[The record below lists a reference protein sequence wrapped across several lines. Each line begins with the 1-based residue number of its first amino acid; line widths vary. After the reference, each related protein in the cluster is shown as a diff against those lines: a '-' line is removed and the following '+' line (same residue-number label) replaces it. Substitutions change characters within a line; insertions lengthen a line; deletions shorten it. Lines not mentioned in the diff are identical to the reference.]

1 MKKTEIKELIIPLS
15 EYATVGEDAYLN
27 EAVAEL
33 EMTHAKSENNLYP
46 HRSVV
51 ILAPNGDVEGVLT
64 YLDVLQALEPKYLE
78 IGNISSL
85 SRFGLSHEYLK
96 SMVDTHNLFEEPLD
110 HICQKASQLKV
121 KDFIHPPSEAEFID
135 EGATLN
141 ELIHQFVVGH
151 YPSILA
157 TRNGKVI
164 GVLRLADVF
173 HEISA
178 QIQSCAI

>member
-1 MKKTEIKELIIPLS
+1 MKSTDIKEMIIPLS
-15 EYATVGEDAYLN
+15 EYATVDEDAYLY

-33 EMTHAKSENNLYP
+33 EMTHEKSENNLYP

-51 ILAPNGDVEGVLT
+51 ILSKEGEVEGILT
-64 YLDVLQALEPKYLE
+64 YLDVLKSLEPKYLAM
-78 IGNISSL
+78 GDVSSL

-96 SMVDTHNLFEEPLD
+96 SMLDTHNLFEEPLD
-110 HICQKASQLKV
+110 HVCRKASELKV
-121 KDFIHPPSEAEFID
+121 KDFIRPLSESDFIGED
-135 EGATLN
+135 ATLN

-151 YPSILA
+151 CPSILA
-157 TRNGKVI
+157 TRGGKVI

-178 QIQSCAI
+178 RIKSCRI